1 MPNNAVDMLVV
12 HRVFRREFK
21 DMPALT
27 AAVPPGA
34 TTRAKVVGD
43 HVKFMGASLH
53 HHHAAEDELV
63 WPKLQSR
70 APDRHADLQR
80 MVDEHTEIAAA
91 VDGVES
97 LLVAWT
103 TTADPKLTE
112 ELSAAAG
119 ELSTCVARH
128 LDDEERNAL
137 PVIEE
142 HLTQREWAAT
152 VKRGAAFIFVR
163 NLPLGLVLGGL
174 VLEAGSEEERRI
186 ILSGAPLPQRVVVQ
200 LFGARAAA
208 AYRRQLH
215 GSPN

>member
-1 MPNNAVDMLVV
+1 MPSNAVDMLVV
-12 HRVFRREFK
+12 HCVFRREFK

-27 AAVPPGA
+27 AAVPPGG

-43 HVKFMGASLH
+43 HVKFMVAALH

-152 VKRGAAFIFVR
+152 VKRGAAFISVR

>member
-1 MPNNAVDMLVV
+1 
-12 HRVFRREFK
+12 
-21 DMPALT
+21 
-27 AAVPPGA
+27 
-34 TTRAKVVGD
+34 
-43 HVKFMGASLH
+43 
-53 HHHAAEDELV
+53 
-63 WPKLQSR
+63 
-70 APDRHADLQR
+70 
-80 MVDEHTEIAAA
+80 
-91 VDGVES
+91 
-97 LLVAWT
+97 VAWT

-152 VKRGAAFIFVR
+152 VKRGAAFISVR

>member
-1 MPNNAVDMLVV
+1 
-12 HRVFRREFK
+12 
-21 DMPALT
+21 
-27 AAVPPGA
+27 
-34 TTRAKVVGD
+34 VVGD
-43 HVKFMGASLH
+43 HVKFMVAALH

-70 APDRHADLQR
+70 APDRHAHLQR

-103 TTADPKLTE
+103 KTADPKLTE
-112 ELSAAAG
+112 ELSAAAS
-119 ELSTCVARH
+119 ELSTCIARH

-142 HLTQREWAAT
+142 HLTQSEWAAA
-152 VKRGAAFIFVR
+152 VKRAAAFISVR
-163 NLPLGLVLGGL
+163 NLRLGLVLGGL
-174 VLEAGSEEERRI
+174 VLDAGSEEERRI
-186 ILSGAPLPQRVVVQ
+186 ILSGAPLPQRVVVE

-208 AYRRQLH
+208 AYRMQLH
-215 GSPN
+215 GLPN